1 MKKILVLIL
10 AVFLVTSMA
19 VFVGC
24 TPPEPPEV
32 IPPVDYSADN
42 NYAYEIVSDDDYVTY
57 VPDANATHGFLFY
70 LGTAI
75 PAEYYDYLASALAK
89 QGYLVVIS
97 TNMFANLFYD
107 EEEYTFTDYPNIKFF
122 VGGHSQGGGA
132 AVRRTNENRDKIA
145 GVVLLAPLAPL
156 AYPHDSIADASIP
169 VLLLEATKDGV
180 LSPDMKSDAKL
191 SIPYNSEQHM
201 IEGCHMSFSTFDD
214 DGTLTMFHDGPA
226 TQEEKDAQREAT
238 VAYVLAFLKSVVTSA
253 E

>member
-42 NYAYEIVSDDDYVTY
+42 NYAYQIVSDEDYVTY

-70 LGTAI
+70 LGTMIA
-75 PAEYYDYLASALAK
+75 PEYYDYLASALAK

-97 TNMFANLFYD
+97 TNAMAYNLYD

-122 VGGHSQGGGA
+122 VGGHSQGGAA
-132 AVRRTNENRDKIA
+132 AVKRTNENRDKVA
-145 GVVLLAPLAPL
+145 GVVLLAPIAPL
-156 AYPHDSIADASIP
+156 AYPHDSIADAGIP

-180 LSPDMKSDAKL
+180 LTSAMKADAKL
-191 SIPYNSEQHM
+191 CIPDDSEQHM
-201 IEGCHMSFSTFDD
+201 IEGCHMSFSTFDS

-226 TQEEKDAQREAT
+226 TQEEKDAQRKAT
-238 VAYVLAFLKSVVTSA
+238 VAYVLAFLKNVVTSA

>member
-42 NYAYEIVSDDDYVTY
+42 NQAYEIVSNDDFVTY

-75 PAEYYDYLASALAK
+75 PAEHYDYLASALAK

-97 TNMFANLFYD
+97 TNMFPYVFYD
-107 EEEYTFTDYPNIKFF
+107 KDEYTFDDYSNITFF
-122 VGGHSQGGGA
+122 VGGHSQGGAA
-132 AVRRTNENRDKIA
+132 AVKRTNENRDKVA
-145 GVVLLAPLAPL
+145 GVVLLAPL
-156 AYPHDSIADASIP
+156 AYPHDSIADAGIP

-180 LSPDMKSDAKL
+180 LSADMKSDAKR

-214 DGTLTMFHDGPA
+214 DGTLTMFRDGPA
-226 TQEEKDAQREAT
+226 TQEEKYAQREAT

>member
-32 IPPVDYSADN
+32 VPPVDYSADN
-42 NYAYEIVSDDDYVTY
+42 NYAYEIVSDEDYVTY

-70 LGTAI
+70 LGTMVA
-75 PAEYYDYLASALAK
+75 PEYYDYLASALAK

-97 TNMFANLFYD
+97 TNAMSYTLYD

-132 AVRRTNENRDKIA
+132 AVKRTNENRDKVA
-145 GVVLLAPLAPL
+145 GVVLLAPL
-156 AYPHDSIADASIP
+156 AYPHDSIADAGIP

-180 LSPDMKSDAKL
+180 LTSAMKADSKLCIPDD
-191 SIPYNSEQHM
+191 SEQHM
-201 IEGCHMSFSTFDD
+201 IEGCHMSFSTFDS

-226 TQEEKDAQREAT
+226 TQEEKDAQRKAT

>member
-10 AVFLVTSMA
+10 AIILVTSMA

-42 NYAYEIVSDDDYVTY
+42 NYAYQIVSDEDYVTY

-70 LGTAI
+70 LGTMIA
-75 PAEYYDYLASALAK
+75 PEYYDYLASALAK

-97 TNMFANLFYD
+97 TNAMSYTLYD

-132 AVRRTNENRDKIA
+132 AVKRTNENRDKVA
-145 GVVLLAPLAPL
+145 GVVLLAPL
-156 AYPHDSIADASIP
+156 AYPHDSIADAGIP

-180 LSPDMKSDAKL
+180 LTSAMKADAKL
-191 SIPYNSEQHM
+191 CIPDDSEQYM
-201 IEGCHMSFSTFDD
+201 IEGCHMSFSTFDS
-214 DGTLTMFHDGPA
+214 DGTLTMFRDGPA
-226 TQEEKDAQREAT
+226 TQEEKDAQRTAT

>member
-42 NYAYEIVSDDDYVTY
+42 NYAYEIVSDEDHVTY

-70 LGTAI
+70 LGTMIA
-75 PAEYYDYLASALAK
+75 PEYYDYLASALAK

-97 TNMFANLFYD
+97 TNAMPYTLYD

-132 AVRRTNENRDKIA
+132 AVKRTNENRDKVA
-145 GVVLLAPLAPL
+145 GVVLLAPLA
-156 AYPHDSIADASIP
+156 YPQDSIADAGIP

-180 LSPDMKSDAKL
+180 LSAAMKADAKL
-191 SIPYNSEQHM
+191 CIPDDSEQHM
-201 IEGCHMSFSTFDD
+201 IEGCHMSFSSFDR

-226 TQEEKDAQREAT
+226 TQEEKDAQRKAT
-238 VAYVLAFLKSVVTSA
+238 VAFVLAFLKNVVTSA

>member
-32 IPPVDYSADN
+32 IPPVDYSIDN
-42 NYAYEIVSDDDYVTY
+42 NYAYEIVSDEDYVTY

-70 LGTAI
+70 LGTVIA
-75 PAEYYDYLASALAK
+75 PEYYDYLASALAK

-97 TNMFANLFYD
+97 TNAMAYTLYD
-107 EEEYTFTDYPNIKFF
+107 KEESTFDDYPNITFF
-122 VGGHSQGGGA
+122 VGGHSQGGAA
-132 AVRRTNENRDKIA
+132 AVKRTNENRDKVA
-145 GVVLLAPLAPL
+145 GVVLLAPIAPL
-156 AYPHDSIADASIP
+156 EYPQDSIADAGIP

-180 LSPDMKSDAKL
+180 LTSAMKADAKL
-191 SIPYNSEQHM
+191 CIPDDSEQHM
-201 IEGCHMSFSTFDD
+201 IEGCHMSFSTFDS

-238 VAYVLAFLKSVVTSA
+238 VAYVLAFLKRVVTSA

>member
-32 IPPVDYSADN
+32 VPPVDYSIDN
-42 NYAYEIVSDDDYVTY
+42 NYAYEIVSDEDYVTY

-70 LGTAI
+70 LGTVIA
-75 PAEYYDYLASALAK
+75 PEYYDYLASALAK

-97 TNMFANLFYD
+97 TNAMPYTFYD
-107 EEEYTFTDYPNIKFF
+107 KEEYTFTDYPNVKFF
-122 VGGHSQGGGA
+122 VGGHSQGGA
-132 AVRRTNENRDKIA
+132 AAMKRTNENRDKVA
-145 GVVLLAPLAPL
+145 GVVLLAPIAPL
-156 AYPHDSIADASIP
+156 EYPQDSIADAGIP

-180 LSPDMKSDAKL
+180 LTSAMKADAKL
-191 SIPYNSEQHM
+191 CIPDDSEQHM
-201 IEGCHMSFSTFDD
+201 IEGCHMSFSTFDS

-238 VAYVLAFLKSVVTSA
+238 VAYILAFLKSVVTSA

>member
-32 IPPVDYSADN
+32 IPPVDYSIDN
-42 NYAYEIVSDDDYVTY
+42 NYAYEIVSDEDYVTY

-70 LGTAI
+70 LGTVIA
-75 PAEYYDYLASALAK
+75 PEYYDYLASALAK

-97 TNMFANLFYD
+97 TNAMAYTLYD
-107 EEEYTFTDYPNIKFF
+107 KEEPTFDDYSNITFF
-122 VGGHSQGGGA
+122 VGGHSQGGA
-132 AVRRTNENRDKIA
+132 AAMKRTNENRDKVA
-145 GVVLLAPLAPL
+145 GVVLLAPIAPL
-156 AYPHDSIADASIP
+156 EYPHDSIADADIP

-180 LSPDMKSDAKL
+180 LTSAMKADAKL
-191 SIPYNSEQHM
+191 CIPDDSEQHM
-201 IEGCHMSFSTFDD
+201 IEGCHMSFSTFDS

-238 VAYVLAFLKSVVTSA
+238 VSYILAFLKSVVTSA